1 MGLCLIHICLSCP
14 VRPAWTG
21 ASDHWKGLRF
31 PNSPDINI
39 VFSLLLF
46 VRIFWGIK
54 WIVCRKHESCV
65 YQFSSENPAKLIS
78 KVRSAAHRVERGFC
92 SLHSRTSEKVWFHKF
107 LSGCWE
113 LTSNYWQILDMEVG
127 GSSHGSDY
135 RVIQWCCRRHL
146 PRSQDFLTYIQH
158 RGPKT
163 IVASWHCH
171 PESFCASGKFLRVT
185 LENVLGSL
193 RTVCKISW

>member
-146 PRSQDFLTYIQH
+146 PRSQDFVYIH
-158 RGPKT
+158 SAPDKVLL
-163 IVASWHCH
+163 IHSS
-171 PESFCASGKFLRVT
+171 SFYSEGT
-185 LENVLGSL
+185 LVGA
-193 RTVCKISW
+193 KIQSCDIWLILATMKKW